1 MADAN
6 ARRLRITEYLDIDL
20 DREQWLCERC
30 GRVLG
35 SARESYKKGCLLYAR
50 DPREIHPPIVEGN
63 FSFAPDPLWVR
74 IVEFYCPGC
83 GTQVETEY
91 LPPGHPITHD
101 IEIDLDTLKQ
111 RLDSGELILKNRR
124 ITAS

>member
-1 MADAN
+1 MSDASE
-6 ARRLRITEYLDIDL
+6 RRLRITEYLEIDL
-20 DREQWLCERC
+20 DREQWLCQRC

-101 IEIDLDTLKQ
+101 IEIDLDTLNQ
-111 RLDSGELILKNRR
+111 RIESGELILKNRR

>member
-1 MADAN
+1 MSDASE
-6 ARRLRITEYLDIDL
+6 RRLRITEYLEIDL
-20 DREQWLCERC
+20 DREQWLCQRC

-50 DPREIHPPIVEGN
+50 DPREVHPPIVEGN

-101 IEIDLDTLKQ
+101 IEIDLDALKK
-111 RLDSGELILKNRR
+111 RLDGGELILKNRR